1 VEQNS
6 FDLMDKR
13 ISEGICM
20 KRWMVNA
27 AWACVLALG
36 CGVGFG
42 QGTDE
47 AAVKARL
54 EQVAQS
60 YTAGNAYMGTV
71 LVVDGDKVL
80 LDKGYGMADLGWGN
94 ANAPDVKFHLGSLT
108 KQFTAALVLLLQ
120 EDGKLKIDDPVSKYL
135 PDTPKTWEKIT
146 LAELLGHT
154 SGIPNF
160 TDMKE
165 FGVWRMSPHTV
176 DEELAF
182 FKDKPLDFEP
192 GSKFAYSN
200 SNFEVLGAVIEKVS
214 GKKYVDMLQE
224 RILTPLGMKDSGL
237 DTDELILP
245 RRAQGYMQ
253 GKDGLVLARSESM
266 TVPWAAGSM
275 YSTTGDLLKWEHGL
289 FGGKVLNADSLK
301 AMTTPGKGNY
311 GLGVFISDKD
321 GVKVVDH
328 GGGIEGFNT
337 HLAYVPE
344 KRIAIVVLGNVNGGA
359 PGQMGGQLLD
369 VVLGKPV
376 TLASERKAVPIT
388 KDELAKFVGVYDLEV
403 GVTITFAVG
412 ADGLTGQVGGQQAFP
427 LMYAG
432 VKDGHPRFYAAN
444 VGAEMEFVPDA
455 GGAFASIVLHQGGQD
470 VPGKRK

>member
-1 VEQNS
+1 
-6 FDLMDKR
+6 
-13 ISEGICM
+13 M

>member
-266 TVPWAAGSM
+266 TAPWAAGSM

>member
-1 VEQNS
+1 
-6 FDLMDKR
+6 MDKG

-376 TLASERKAVPIT
+376 TLASERKAVPIP

>member
-1 VEQNS
+1 
-6 FDLMDKR
+6 MDKG

-266 TVPWAAGSM
+266 TAPWAAGSM

-376 TLASERKAVPIT
+376 TLASERKAVPIP